1 MASVIRNCKFC
12 GKEYIVNIN
21 NRLYCSVECQR
32 KNANILRKEYHK
44 RTKKKKPE
52 NMRTIAEINR
62 KASELGL
69 NYGEYVA
76 KYGV

>member
-1 MASVIRNCKFC
+1 MASTIRNCKLC
-12 GKEYIVNIN
+12 GKEFIVTTH
-21 NRLYCSVECQR
+21 NRFYCSQQCQR
-32 KNANILRKEYHK
+32 ANANKLRAEYHK
-44 RTKKKKPE
+44 SAKRKKPE

-62 KASELGL
+62 KASELGM